1 MASQRHAER
10 PLKDSGWPRPEIR
23 FKAIRFRARESWG
36 RRSRFCE
43 ISMAPIG
50 AKGTDMDGRASLSI
64 AAGNPD
70 LDMIAAR
77 SAGIWIGLS
86 IDDDALS
93 AIRRDGLDPAAL
105 RLTGLHPFEY
115 ERADDGALAVTAHAN
130 DNEAAEA
137 LLDLFRVYFLR
148 RLLG

>member
-1 MASQRHAER
+1 
-10 PLKDSGWPRPEIR
+10 
-23 FKAIRFRARESWG
+23 
-36 RRSRFCE
+36 
-43 ISMAPIG
+43 
-50 AKGTDMDGRASLSI
+50 MDGRASLNI

-115 ERADDGALAVTAHAN
+115 ERTDNGELAVIAHAN

-137 LLDLFRVYFLR
+137 LLDLFRVHFLR

>member
-1 MASQRHAER
+1 
-10 PLKDSGWPRPEIR
+10 
-23 FKAIRFRARESWG
+23 
-36 RRSRFCE
+36 
-43 ISMAPIG
+43 
-50 AKGTDMDGRASLSI
+50 MDGLARLSI
-64 AAGNPD
+64 AADGPD
-70 LDMIAAR
+70 LEMIAAR

-86 IDDDALS
+86 LDDEALA

-115 ERADDGALAVTAHAN
+115 EAAPGGGLEVTAHAN

-148 RLLG
+148 RLLAGRQDDAVQA